1 MKRLGD
7 IMERLALSVLLVG
20 GAGMLTAMFLGAG
33 DVVGT
38 QFFGWP
44 IHGAL
49 EITESTMVLIVFG
62 GLAYAQI
69 RRSHIRVELLYSHM
83 PPRVRAAMDVFSDIA
98 AMIFFGLLLWQ
109 AVNEAMFSWSI
120 GEAADGLIQFPLY
133 PARFILAAGTA
144 LLILQ
149 LVLDLVLD
157 IQRLRGKAPIE
168 DPASDLGAAP
178 DGLPDIPELREPG
191 LQSGSRQ
198 SDP

>member
-83 PPRVRAAMDVFSDIA
+83 PPRVRAAPSSPRRRAGAD
-98 AMIFFGLLLWQ
+98 
-109 AVNEAMFSWSI
+109 SWRP
-120 GEAADGLIQFPLY
+120 G
-133 PARFILAAGTA
+133 
-144 LLILQ
+144 
-149 LVLDLVLD
+149 
-157 IQRLRGKAPIE
+157 AP
-168 DPASDLGAAP
+168 
-178 DGLPDIPELREPG
+178 
-191 LQSGSRQ
+191 
-198 SDP
+198 